1 MTLTYNQTIDP
12 ASPPDPYL
20 QQVKRVFKIEE
31 ITWGNE
37 KQNFLVRYRGELLF
51 ESQEAYQQLSKS
63 LQKLDVTPLFRIE
76 DGGEIIVLLKGIVTP
91 KPSNPWINLILFIL
105 TGISVVFAGTLF
117 EYRGPLTNDLD
128 QLLPHLLPTL
138 YRGMAFAA
146 TLLAILLAHEFGHYL
161 AARYH
166 RSAVTLPYF
175 IPFPLSPFGTMGA
188 FIQLKE
194 PPKNKRILLDIGI
207 AGPLAGLVIA
217 VPLLFLGLY
226 LSQIDKLPLFL
237 AQGQAISLEGN
248 SLLYMI
254 MKFIVFGEWLP
265 APANLGGINPLIYWL
280 RYFFTGQPIPFGAV
294 DVLLHP
300 VAWAGWAGL
309 LVTALNLIP
318 AGQLDGGHIL
328 YALFGKRSRIV
339 LPFIL
344 VALIILGTVWSGWW
358 LWAFIIFLLGRSHAE
373 PLDQITPLDP
383 RRKALAVFGLVV
395 FVLVFT
401 PIPLSIFS

>member
-1 MTLTYNQTIDP
+1 
-12 ASPPDPYL
+12 
-20 QQVKRVFKIEE
+20 
-31 ITWGNE
+31 
-37 KQNFLVRYRGELLF
+37 
-51 ESQEAYQQLSKS
+51 
-63 LQKLDVTPLFRIE
+63 
-76 DGGEIIVLLKGIVTP
+76 LKGIVTP

-117 EYRGPLTNDLD
+117 EYRGPLTTDLN

-146 TLLAILLAHEFGHYL
+146 SLLAILLAHEFGHYL

-175 IPFPLSPFGTMGA
+175 IPFPFSPFGTMGA

-217 VPLLFLGLY
+217 IPILFLGLY
-226 LSQIDKLPLFL
+226 LSQTDKLPLFL
-237 AQGQAISLEGN
+237 AQGQAFSLEGN

-265 APANLGGINPLIYWL
+265 APINLSGINPLIYWL
-280 RYFFTGQPIPFGAV
+280 RYFFTGQPVPYGAI

-309 LVTALNLIP
+309 LITALNLIP

-339 LPFIL
+339 LPFVL

-358 LWAFIIFLLGRSHAE
+358 LWAFLIFLLGRSHAE

-383 RRKALAVFGLVV
+383 RRKALAVFGLIV

-401 PIPLSIFS
+401 PIPLSVFS